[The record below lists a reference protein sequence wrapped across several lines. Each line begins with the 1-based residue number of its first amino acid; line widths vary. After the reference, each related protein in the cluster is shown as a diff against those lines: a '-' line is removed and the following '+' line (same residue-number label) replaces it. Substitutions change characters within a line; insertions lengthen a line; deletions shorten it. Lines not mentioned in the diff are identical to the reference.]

1 MGFCGAFSELCT
13 QSVYMVFSLSN
24 PPLLPHESDDDEH
37 GDDEFKGKDE
47 EDVGNPE
54 EKTKEPHEGGAE
66 EPLPET
72 NFPFNTAAFSIKQ
85 VNHYFK
91 ELEKAM
97 EHVFQQTLE
106 EASLDNKTYTN
117 TTEEDVE
124 VDGHKF
130 HVKNDLTLMQN
141 LTSSRTSHHLQ
152 VHANERRWRILLN
165 QDARTCL
172 SLFRILQRPFSHVD
186 WRIYDSITINLV
198 NNKSIVSYT

>member
-1 MGFCGAFSELCT
+1 MCPAVFHDAL
-13 QSVYMVFSLSN
+13 SVLRLHHEDGEGMLS
-24 PPLLPHESDDDEH
+24 PLPKRLVLQNTEGRLPHDSDDDELKRK
-37 GDDEFKGKDE
+37 DEE

-54 EKTKEPHEGGAE
+54 EKTEEPHEGE

-72 NFPFNTAAFSIKQ
+72 NFPFNTAVFSIKQ

-106 EASLDNKTYTN
+106 EASQVNKTYAN

-130 HVKNDLTLMQN
+130 HVKKSVIEMGDADKNETL
-141 LTSSRTSHHLQ
+141 LIEAISSVNEDEPKKNRT
-152 VHANERRWRILLN
+152 ERSN
-165 QDARTCL
+165 PDAEPY
-172 SLFRILQRPFSHVD
+172 Q
-186 WRIYDSITINLV
+186 
-198 NNKSIVSYT
+198 